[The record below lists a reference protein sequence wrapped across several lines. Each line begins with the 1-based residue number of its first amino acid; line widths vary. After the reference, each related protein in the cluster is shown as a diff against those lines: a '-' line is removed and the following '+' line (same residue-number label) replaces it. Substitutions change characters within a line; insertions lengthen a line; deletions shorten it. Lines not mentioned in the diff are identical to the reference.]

1 MNWRVLI
8 GIVFGIILVI
18 AGAFAAWSV
27 FFSGNSKTPLPTPAP
42 TDISGLP
49 IDSTAPGAS
58 VAPIAFRGVCPD
70 TWVGQKDTDGDGLP
84 DSVEAIYGTDPNN
97 PDTDGDGYNDGAEV
111 RTGHDPLNPNS
122 SATLDSDH
130 DGLTDNVECTVWHTD
145 PFNPDSDGD
154 GFTDGVEV
162 KNGFDPAKK
171 GDGHG
176 SDRLPTPTPSAP
188 NQPLPTY
195 SPNNNTSPT
204 PVAGNPVQTPFQTSQ
219 PVASSNPNPG
229 TGSTTQT
236 ITLVSMS
243 QLHITNKT
251 SAADMKTYLAAIDS
265 LRPQELSDGTTIT
278 NAIQSAAS
286 GNTAPLT
293 AARSRVQQFSVALKG
308 VAVPQNAAQYHQLYV
323 SLIDFTAQ
331 QLQIIEQNATSNQ
344 QVASQAVLTIQ
355 NTLPNY
361 VTQLA
366 QLRQTVQT
374 IAGQ

>member
-1 MNWRVLI
+1 MNWRVLLGIIAGIIAVI
-8 GIVFGIILVI
+8 GIAFGGWYIFF
-18 AGAFAAWSV
+18 AGSVSQRVAA
-27 FFSGNSKTPLPTPAP
+27 PTPVP
-42 TDISGLP
+42 TDSSGLP
-49 IDSTAPGAS
+49 LNTSIPANPS
-58 VAPIAFRGVCPD
+58 VNPIAFRGVCPD

-97 PDTDGDGYNDGAEV
+97 PDTDGDGYSDGAEV

-122 SATLDSDH
+122 SALLDSDH

-154 GFTDGVEV
+154 GFPDGVEV
-162 KNGFDPAKK
+162 KNGFDPTKK

-176 SDRLPTPTPSAP
+176 SDRLPTPTPAG
-188 NQPLPTY
+188 QPTPVPTY
-195 SPNNNTSPT
+195 SVNNNASPT
-204 PVAGNPVQTPFQTSQ
+204 PARVNPISTPFITAQPTSIG
-219 PVASSNPNPG
+219 V
-229 TGSTTQT
+229 GSGGAQA

-243 QLHITNKT
+243 QLTVTTKT
-251 SAADMKTYLAAIDS
+251 SAADMKAYLAQIDS

-286 GNTAPLT
+286 GNIAPLS
-293 AARSRVQQFSVALKG
+293 AARNRVQQFATALKA

-323 SLIDFTAQ
+323 SLINFTVQ
-331 QLQIIEQNATSNQ
+331 QLQAIEQNATSNPQ
-344 QVASQAVLTIQ
+344 AAANAVLAIQ

-366 QLRQTVQT
+366 QLRQTVET
-374 IAGQ
+374 IAGGK